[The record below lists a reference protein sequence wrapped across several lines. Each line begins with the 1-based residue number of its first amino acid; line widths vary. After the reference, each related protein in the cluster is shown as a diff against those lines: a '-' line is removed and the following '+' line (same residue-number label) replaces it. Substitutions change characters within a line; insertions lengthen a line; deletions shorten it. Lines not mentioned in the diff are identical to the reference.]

1 MVFLPTT
8 TPLRT
13 AIGEPLSRKKN
24 VESQLHT
31 PLSGLP
37 MAAIW
42 TDCRLV
48 FCDFSAKDPALL
60 GQRSGPDRNE
70 LVSSAKVIRRDHRSF
85 DRLTKLLLP
94 IKN

>member
-37 MAAIW
+37 MAAVW

-48 FCDFSAKDPALL
+48 FCGFSAKDPALL
-60 GQRSGPDRNE
+60 SQRAAQSRTE
-70 LVSSAKVIRRDHRSF
+70 LVSSAQVIHQRPSIF
-85 DRLTKLLLP
+85 
-94 IKN
+94 